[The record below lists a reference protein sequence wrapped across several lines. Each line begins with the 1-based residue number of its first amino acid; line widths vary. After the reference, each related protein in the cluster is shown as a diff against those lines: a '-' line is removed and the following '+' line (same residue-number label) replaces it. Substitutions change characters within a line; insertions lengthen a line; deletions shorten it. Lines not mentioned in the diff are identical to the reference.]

1 MIFFCSTRY
10 LIVKDHFVF
19 ILKERSRRQEER
31 QANCF
36 ARPRQH
42 LFAFFSMRF
51 DVALPGGRRGKL
63 FISLGLVNTFLQ
75 LFQLRFSAST
85 CSEAGEASYVFS
97 CASSTPFCNF
107 FSLPSCGAN
116 RPIYLR
122 KNKPPWQTLSGFPV
136 RREGVL
142 WQPPLPVKRFF

>member
-1 MIFFCSTRY
+1 LSFTRIKRAVICDLFLLNSLFNCQRPFRLY
-10 LIVKDHFVF
+10 SQRTSPPSGRKGKLIVSLDLVNTFLH
-19 ILKERSRRQEER
+19 
-31 QANCF
+31 
-36 ARPRQH
+36 
-42 LFAFFSMRF
+42 FFSMRF

-107 FSLPSCGAN
+107 FRCRLA
-116 RPIYLR
+116 
-122 KNKPPWQTLSGFPV
+122 
-136 RREGVL
+136 VL
-142 WQPPLPVKRFF
+142 TVQYI